1 VNHFYSLLIL
11 AISVAIVFA
20 LITKEG
26 AQQQLRYF
34 FVLLGYLVLGALV
47 TSWVMYAIP
56 W

>member
-1 VNHFYSLLIL
+1 VNHFFSLVVL
-11 AISVAIVFA
+11 ALAVAAVFA

-26 AQQQLRYF
+26 ARQQLRYF
-34 FVLLGYLVLGALV
+34 LVLLGYLVLGALV